1 MNDTKVIDTKIAL
14 AWLAPFGATVVAGL
28 ITLVWM
34 ASQQTSTINTLLETQ
49 REMKAQM
56 AARDQR
62 DEAFKAAQLTAVAEV
77 KLNDARQDIRIEN
90 LEKAVR
96 IQPPQS
102 LGKWTK

>member
-1 MNDTKVIDTKIAL
+1 MSDTKVIDTKIAL
-14 AWLAPFGATVVAGL
+14 AWLVPLGVTIVGAL

-49 REMKAQM
+49 REMKTQM

-90 LEKAVR
+90 LERAVGTK
-96 IQPPQS
+96 PPQS

>member
-1 MNDTKVIDTKIAL
+1 MSDTKVIDTKLAL
-14 AWLAPFGATVVAGL
+14 AWLAPLGVTIVAGL

-34 ASQQTSTINTLLETQ
+34 AAQQTSTINTLLETQ

-56 AARDQR
+56 GARDQR
-62 DEAFKAAQLTAVAEV
+62 DEAFKAAQITAIAEV

-90 LEKAVR
+90 LEKAVGAK
-96 IQPPQS
+96 PPP